1 MYSDECITALAC
13 TVDLCARV
21 IGPVRV
27 RASPGCPTFRTN
39 PIPVLLASAFAARRN
54 VKVAMS
60 AQTIR
65 VCHLGKYY
73 PPAPGGIESHV
84 RILARAQAELG
95 LGVQVFCVNH
105 RPGPTITEQDGAV
118 EVVRFSRKASAAK
131 MDICLDL
138 VAALRTVKADI
149 LHLQVPNPTMIVA
162 LLAARSHTPLVVT
175 YQSDVIRQRVLS
187 VLFRPLERQ
196 LYRRVR
202 MIMPSSPLYPGGS
215 PFLRS
220 YSDRIQVLPMGI
232 DLQPYLDPS
241 SEDQERAARLREQYG
256 RAGPIWVCAGRLV
269 YYKGL
274 INAIRAL
281 ERVPGY
287 LLIIGDGPDETM
299 LREEAG
305 RLGVSDRVVFV
316 GALPYLEIVPYYLAA
331 TAFWFPSNARSEAFG
346 IVQVEAMA
354 SGCPVINTQIPHSGV
369 SWVSR
374 HEETGLTVPVD
385 DPIALAESANRLL
398 TEPGL
403 RDRLAAAARE
413 RAIREFDH
421 RTMAE
426 RSLNIYRHILAGEPE
441 GQPAERP
448 LLVPGSQSVVGSQ

>member
-1 MYSDECITALAC
+1 
-13 TVDLCARV
+13 
-21 IGPVRV
+21 
-27 RASPGCPTFRTN
+27 
-39 PIPVLLASAFAARRN
+39 
-54 VKVAMS
+54 MS
-60 AQTIR
+60 VQPIR

-84 RILARAQAELG
+84 CTLARAQAALG
-95 LGVQVFCVNH
+95 LSVRVFCVNH
-105 RPGPTITEQDGAV
+105 RRGPTATEQDGSV
-118 EVVRFSRKASAAK
+118 EVVRFKPAVSAAK
-131 MDICLDL
+131 LELCPDL

-162 LLAARSHTPLVVT
+162 LLAARSRTPLVVT

-215 PFLRS
+215 RFLRS
-220 YSDRIQVLPMGI
+220 YSDRIDLLPNGI
-232 DLQPYLDPS
+232 DLQPYLEPS
-241 SEDQERAARLREQYG
+241 AEHRSEAERIKAQYPGPLWVGCG
-256 RAGPIWVCAGRLV
+256 RMV
-269 YYKGL
+269 YYKGFP
-274 INAIRAL
+274 NALRAL
-281 ERVPGY
+281 PHVPGTL
-287 LLIIGDGPDETM
+287 LLIGGGP
-299 LREEAG
+299 LREALEAEAV
-305 RLGVSDRVVFV
+305 RLGVRNRVVFL
-316 GALPYLEIVPYYLAA
+316 GNLPHHLDIVPYYLAA
-331 TAFWFPSNARSEAFG
+331 DAFWFPSNARSEAFG

-354 SGCPVINTQIPHSGV
+354 SGCPVINTHIPHSGV

-385 DPIALAESANRLL
+385 DPIALAEAANRLL

-403 RDRLAAAARE
+403 RDRLAAGARE

-426 RSLNIYRHILAGEPE
+426 RSLAIYRRVLAGEPDA
-441 GQPAERP
+441 QPTELP
-448 LLVPGSQSVVGSQ
+448 LLIPGPQSVVGSQ